1 MRWSPIEFRPNGVIG
16 GKSEAFPAL
25 LVAPG
30 HPAPREN
37 HRKECD
43 GKIEIA
49 LPNGVRVRVAT
60 LVSEKASSRVSL
72 AVKDA
77 A

>member
-1 MRWSPIEFRPNGVIG
+1 VIG
-16 GKSEAFPAL
+16 GKNEAFPAL
-25 LVAPG
+25 QIAPG

-37 HRKECD
+37 HRKECG

-49 LPNGVRVRVAT
+49 LPNGVRVKVAK
-60 LVSEKASSRVSL
+60 LVSEKALSRVSR